1 MRKTQVRTV
10 LFAIVLLLL
19 WWQAGLWYQSQLISD
34 ERGRVA
40 THLDPHGTSLAMG
53 VSERL
58 EMLQGL
64 NAFVTAEIGSQ
75 ESSLDEKFM
84 IFSENIYSG
93 SSGILNIAVAP
104 DGIFRYVYPISSG
117 RGMIGQSLFQDLSP
131 AYRADIQRAIET
143 HQLVITNPHEMRR
156 GGLGMVARR
165 AVYEN
170 DSFWGIISITV
181 DILPVLRSAGLSETS
196 GNMNFA
202 LRDSMGKVFF
212 GDDEVFGSDP
222 VIYRVELPDSYWEL
236 AAVPGKGWSGSVK
249 VPLRIAQMAGLI
261 IIGLLSIL
269 FYMVASRQ
277 DVLNLMINE
286 RTSDLNRELLERKR
300 AEKALQERELYLRAI
315 FEAAENVAFIIAD
328 AKSLRPQILEFSPG
342 AEKIFGYSRE
352 DVLGKPLS
360 ILLVP
365 EDHDKLSLVVGI
377 MKKDKAFSG
386 SRTLLR
392 ANQER
397 FPAMYSLYAL
407 HDESGE
413 IYAALG
419 VCIDITEQ
427 KKMEE
432 ELLRAK
438 DAAEESARAKA
449 EFTANVSHEMRTP
462 LNAVIGM
469 TDLLLESDLDP
480 VKRDYVNTI
489 RSSGLSLLSIINE
502 ILDFSKID
510 ARKMEIV
517 DTPLDLHET
526 IEGALDQVAARAAEK
541 RLELAY
547 SISDDIPQ
555 RISGDP
561 KRLGQI
567 LVNLASNA
575 IKFTE
580 SGEVTVSVSAER
592 EKNAHH
598 FTAYHFTVKDTGI
611 GIPEDRMSRLFLPF
625 SQVDTSLSRR
635 YDGTGLGLA
644 ISSKLVQLMGGRIW
658 AESNIG
664 IGSQFHFTIPAK
676 TPGYA
681 PPARDAASAL
691 EEVDL
696 SILRGKRGLIVA
708 CRDSVGN
715 MLAGHLG
722 SFGMTAARA
731 GSGQEGAGLLD
742 GGLFDVVIADFD
754 IPKVHLLS
762 ERLEGKDLEPLPL
775 IEMGFLGEKA
785 RFPEWRISGYL
796 TKPIRRAQLGRALLR
811 VFEEGETSEEP
822 ASKAAK
828 PPKEVSSYRILLA
841 EDNPVNQKV
850 ALAMLRHL
858 GYMADVAANG
868 MQVLSMLEQKAYDVI
883 LMDIQ
888 MPEMDGL
895 EAARLIRRRL
905 PAARQPRIIA
915 MTAYTMKGDREQC
928 LAAGMD
934 EYIAKPVKMEDLK
947 RVMERLVGSD

>member
-1 MRKTQVRTV
+1 MRKTQAQTV
-10 LFAIVLLLL
+10 LFAIVLLLI

-40 THLDPHGTSLAMG
+40 THLNPHGTSLAMG

-58 EMLQGL
+58 EMLDGL
-64 NAFVTAEIGSQ
+64 NAFIEAEIGSPKG
-75 ESSLDEKFM
+75 SLGEKFM

-93 SSGILNIAVAP
+93 SRGILNIAVAP
-104 DGIFRYVYPISSG
+104 DGIFRYVYPIGSG
-117 RGMIGQSLFQDLSP
+117 RSMIGQSLFQDLSP
-131 AYRADIQRAIET
+131 AYRADIQRAMDT
-143 HQLVITNPHEMRR
+143 RQPVITHPHEMRR

-181 DILPVLRSAGLSETS
+181 DILPVLRSAGLSATS
-196 GNMNFA
+196 GNLNFA
-202 LRDSMGKVFF
+202 LRDSMGQVFF

-222 VIYRVELPDSYWEL
+222 VIYRVELSDSYWEL
-236 AAVPGKGWSGSVK
+236 AAVPTKGWSGSVQ

-261 IIGLLSIL
+261 IIGLLTIL

-277 DVLNLMINE
+277 DVLNLMITE
-286 RTSDLNRELLERKR
+286 RTSDLNRELGERKR

-328 AKSLRPQILEFSPG
+328 AKSPSPQILEFSPG

-352 DVLGKPLS
+352 DVIGEPLS

-365 EDHDKLSLVVGI
+365 EDHSKLSLVVGI
-377 MKKDKAFSG
+377 MKKDKTFSG

-407 HDESGE
+407 HDESEE

-432 ELLRAK
+432 ELLRAR

-526 IEGALDQVAARAAEK
+526 IESALDQVAPRAAEK

-547 SISDDIPQ
+547 CISDDISQ

-580 SGEVTVSVSAER
+580 SGEVTVSVSADR
-592 EKNAHH
+592 DNGV
-598 FTAYHFTVKDTGI
+598 YHFTVKDTGI
-611 GIPEDRMSRLFLPF
+611 GIPEDRMSSLFLPF

-664 IGSQFHFTIPAK
+664 MGSQFHFTIPAK

-681 PPARDAASAL
+681 PPAIDAASSL
-691 EEVDL
+691 EELDH
-696 SILRGKRGLIVA
+696 SILTGKKGLIIA
-708 CRDSVGN
+708 SMDSVGN

-731 GSGQEGAGLLD
+731 GSGLDGEKLLD
-742 GGLFDVVIADFD
+742 GGIFDVVIADYD
-754 IPKVHLLS
+754 IAGAHLLA
-762 ERLEGKDLEPLPL
+762 ERLEGKDLESLPL
-775 IEMGFLGEKA
+775 IEMGFLGVKA
-785 RFPEWRISGYL
+785 RFPEWRINGYL

-811 VFEEGETSEEP
+811 IFGGAEASEEIG
-822 ASKAAK
+822 SKAVL
-828 PPKEVSSYRILLA
+828 PPKEFSSYRILLA

-858 GYMADVAANG
+858 GYGADVAANG

-928 LAAGMD
+928 MAAGMD

-947 RVMERLVGSD
+947 RVMEGLVGSD